1 MEFGY
6 LEVELLLL
14 GLCFRSEGGLHA
26 RNSNI
31 RKFQSDPC

>member
-1 MEFGY
+1 MAFGY

-14 GLCFRSEGGLHA
+14 GLFFRSEGGLHA
-26 RNSNI
+26 RNGNV